1 MHFPNIFIR
10 EFFAFVS
17 SFSPK
22 NQHYTLNQEKLR
34 FYNFLL
40 FSSPFPG
47 SSCAASTQQRVVQ
60 GTKSP
65 TAGQDETTTLFVFC
79 VRLDGERMKHKP
91 PHFFPC
97 LSHELWQFDLYP
109 SLKTNKKR

>member
-17 SFSPK
+17 PFFHQQK
-22 NQHYTLNQEKLR
+22 KHTLKLNQDKLR

-65 TAGQDETTTLFVFC
+65 TAGQDETTTLLLLC
-79 VRLDGERMKHKP
+79 SIGWRE
-91 PHFFPC
+91 
-97 LSHELWQFDLYP
+97 
-109 SLKTNKKR
+109 